1 MSYVK
6 THDWE
11 NLKGD
16 DLIAMAG
23 YNLCMLDY
31 QCGCALIMKSL
42 KEQIKSPSEFEI
54 VSTICDN
61 FASKLYDWLEIQRE
75 EFAHTCMNNNL
86 EKYGEK

>member
-23 YNLCMLDY
+23 YNLCILDY
-31 QCGCALIMKSL
+31 QNGCELIMENL
-42 KEQIKSPSEFEI
+42 KEQIESPSELNK
-54 VSTICDN
+54 VSRICDG

-75 EFAHTCMNNNL
+75 EFAHTCMNNII